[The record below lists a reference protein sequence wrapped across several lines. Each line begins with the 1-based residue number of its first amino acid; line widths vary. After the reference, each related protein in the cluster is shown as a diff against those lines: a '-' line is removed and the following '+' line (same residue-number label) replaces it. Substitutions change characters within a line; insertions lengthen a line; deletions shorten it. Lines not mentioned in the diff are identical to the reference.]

1 MLAAHCRRTFGLATS
16 LLVSVVAC
24 AVGGDDSNSG
34 LSGGPGGVSNGSVGQ
49 PTAGEDD
56 TGATPGSTGDSENDG
71 TETGGP
77 ATAAASDTG
86 GDANSTGSEGGGEA
100 STSASGDGVDP
111 TGSESTG
118 EVDVGV
124 QPGSGEYSH
133 CLSNAACNVGSCLA
147 LGNPVND
154 GFCAVT
160 CAGAGNPAPCGPAPA
175 GSPLSPTCYGAD
187 NAMGG
192 ATYICALDC
201 SNDQPCPAQ
210 MICVSVPQAAAAGGG
225 NVDLCT

>member
-1 MLAAHCRRTFGLATS
+1 MI
-16 LLVSVVAC
+16 VSVVAC
-24 AVGGDDSNSG
+24 AVGGDDSTSG
-34 LSGGPGGVSNGSVGQ
+34 LSGGPGGVSIGSVG
-49 PTAGEDD
+49 PASTGEDD
-56 TGATPGSTGDSENDG
+56 TGPTTGEATGGDSGEDS
-71 TETGGP
+71 TDTGGP
-77 ATAAASDTG
+77 ATAAGPDTG
-86 GDANSTGSEGGGEA
+86 GDVDPTGSEDEGEV
-100 STSASGDGVDP
+100 STSGSGDGVDP

-124 QPGSGEYSH
+124 QPAFGEYSH

-147 LGNPVND
+147 LGNPVSD

-160 CAGAGNPAPCGPAPA
+160 CAGAGNPAPCGAAPV

-210 MICVSVPQAAAAGGG
+210 MTCVSVPQAAAAGGG
-225 NVDLCT
+225 NVDFCT